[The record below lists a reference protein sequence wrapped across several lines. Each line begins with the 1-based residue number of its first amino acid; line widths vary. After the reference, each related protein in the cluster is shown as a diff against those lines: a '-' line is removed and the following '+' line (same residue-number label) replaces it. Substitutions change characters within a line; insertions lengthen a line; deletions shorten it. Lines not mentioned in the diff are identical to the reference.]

1 MGDSSS
7 VDSRDNVGS
16 VDMAA
21 LSLNSAKPDSAP
33 IAIAIARLRSGCSAP
48 SPRRDCVIPR
58 HDDSSTMRCST
69 AARVALWCRRGG
81 WSSVC
86 AGAAPRCRRGCWN
99 SQGDVRMLRNALH
112 LSIFC
117 AALAPVAGLAQA
129 PAPIRSAFAFCSVTD
144 TGGVPAKV
152 WASPVVEV
160 SYQDDATGWLRR
172 SNELASDFLQHVG
185 SLGGAGTK
193 ECALGPGREDA
204 LAQREQQRAI
214 WSKRLF
220 LMKVGSWRD
229 VDWTPPPWDATAKA
243 PAQTMRYFYCYAT
256 QVDIPDRSDLAR
268 TVASQ
273 VFVMPTGADPMAVY
287 TQSAAYAEEFK
298 QTVRAHG
305 LPDEG
310 TTCTAYDTQGE
321 AGKASRDYRRLFGG
335 FNTKFTEVAWMPSGR
350 TPAAVAASPTSPSAT
365 QIVAAAAAAPRA
377 LGVGIAPVTAE
388 VAQATG
394 LPAARGAWIVK
405 VIDGSVAMHAGI
417 KPMDVL
423 LEIDGRPVGAPQD
436 VRPLVAGLRAGIPV
450 PAQIWRDRRMQQLS
464 LLFADGTAAAVPAPV
479 PAAAAATT
487 E

>member
-1 MGDSSS
+1 
-7 VDSRDNVGS
+7 
-16 VDMAA
+16 
-21 LSLNSAKPDSAP
+21 
-33 IAIAIARLRSGCSAP
+33 
-48 SPRRDCVIPR
+48 
-58 HDDSSTMRCST
+58 
-69 AARVALWCRRGG
+69 
-81 WSSVC
+81 
-86 AGAAPRCRRGCWN
+86 
-99 SQGDVRMLRNALH
+99 MLRYAMP

-117 AALAPVAGLAQA
+117 AALAPVTGLAQA

-193 ECALGPGREDA
+193 DCMLGPGREQA
-204 LAQREQQRAI
+204 QAQREQQRAI
-214 WSKRLF
+214 WSKRLL

-229 VDWTPPPWDATAKA
+229 VDWTPPPWDASAKA

-335 FNTKFTEVAWMPSGR
+335 FNTKFTDVAWMPSGR
-350 TPAAVAASPTSPSAT
+350 AAAAVAATPMPMPTPAAP
-365 QIVAAAAAAPRA
+365 AAAAATAAPRA
-377 LGVGIAPVTAE
+377 LGVRIGSVTE
-388 VAQATG
+388 TVAQATG
-394 LPAARGAWIVK
+394 LPAARGAWIVE
-405 VIDGSVAMHAGI
+405 VIDGSVAMQAGI
-417 KPMDVL
+417 KAMDVL

-436 VRPLVAGLRAGIPV
+436 LPTLVAGLRAGVPV
-450 PAQIWRDRRMQQLS
+450 PAQVWRDRRVQQLS
-464 LLFADGTAAAVPAPV
+464 LLFPGG
-479 PAAAAATT
+479 AAAAAPTQGQVPAATAPTT
-487 E
+487 Q